1 MLSECLI
8 HNCQSAYSV
17 ASCQVVVTHSSH
29 GGQLLH
35 YTDVL
40 KRNLKTCDSVL
51 QHLRHHVPTIYARLE
66 TTVKPELPSSMS
78 TVYSAKL
85 VVQELGC
92 LPTRGVTGRR
102 TDTNDI
108 CQSTGHSIIWEIQFN
123 PINARK
129 LRWLNQK
136 VWDMQLFKEIKKT
149 KCKFKSG
156 PKYVFFL

>member
-129 LRWLNQK
+129 LR
-136 VWDMQLFKEIKKT
+136 
-149 KCKFKSG
+149 
-156 PKYVFFL
+156 